1 MEAKLKLMTPDDVV
15 WYRLF
20 LMPTEQVHFEKE
32 EVLQNYIKKILS
44 HLAPLLVQYIW
55 QNQSFNLSY
64 KPRKEDVPAH
74 IGGATNFGD
83 NIEDEW
89 FIVYLIKTITETFP
103 ELVAR
108 CFIVVVNCTLFLFLK
123 ILQSW
128 HCFQLVAPPS
138 LRLYWYPEKISSNLH
153 RAYCYVP
160 AGIAVVLKQHPQ
172 LIASAV
178 QAFYCR
184 DPVDVKTCSTFKTF
198 LPETR
203 VMTLVTFTRCLYAQL
218 LQQRFSP
225 DRHSGYVLPSPS
237 QNHYK
242 AHDLGMKLAY
252 GFEIL
257 CSKFTTPLESK
268 NPITKDT
275 LWNGFLMNLKK
286 SDYFKGELEGSVKYK
301 ELLQVAENYFQQ
313 SVATPESSSSY
324 SPGEKIMS
332 LLQSIPYSVEEL
344 RKEEDSLPPEDDDS
358 WLDISSEKL
367 DQLLR
372 DASGQSEFTSNK
384 QEKDDKY
391 DLSEVTHSMKAFISK
406 VSTHEG
412 AEVPWSSCEAPVQFD
427 VQSFTTALERIL
439 GGDDDNDDDLDT
451 DDLEEDENYLNNSSD
466 SDNEGKDHSDVASAE
481 ALKTFHAYMKEM
493 DMELAVTNIG
503 KSFSK
508 QKQMD
513 AKEALNPLKDGES
526 DSEGGDNADSE
537 LQPVDVDFNLVANLL
552 ESYNSQTGL
561 AGPGSNI
568 LQSMGVQLPDDHDH

>member
-1 MEAKLKLMTPDDVV
+1 MVATLIDQL
-15 WYRLF
+15 
-20 LMPTEQVHFEKE
+20 
-32 EVLQNYIKKILS
+32 I
-44 HLAPLLVQYIW
+44 
-55 QNQSFNLSY
+55 
-64 KPRKEDVPAH
+64 EDVPAH

-108 CFIVVVNCTLFLFLK
+108 IEDNDGEFLLIEAAEYIPKWLNPESSTNRVFYCRGELYIIPLPQNPAELALFPAGSPTISQALLVLSAHIEK
-123 ILQSW
+123 CVTSKSVQS
-128 HCFQLVAPPS
+128 CVKQ
-138 LRLYWYPEKISSNLH
+138 RIKEYPEKISSNLH